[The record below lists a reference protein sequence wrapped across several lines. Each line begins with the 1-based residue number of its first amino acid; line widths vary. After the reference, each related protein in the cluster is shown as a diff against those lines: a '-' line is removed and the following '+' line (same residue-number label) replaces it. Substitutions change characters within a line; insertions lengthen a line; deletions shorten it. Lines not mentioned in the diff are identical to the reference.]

1 MSPTTVLERPPSLF
15 DREEPPRVPA
25 GRGDDGSTLEDLVL
39 GAWEDLSSPRPA
51 ACPVC
56 RGDMVARYGGAGP
69 AAGRQAAAQAVGGR
83 CPDCGSEL
91 A

>member
-1 MSPTTVLERPPSLF
+1 MSPTAVLERPLLLF

-56 RGDMVARYGGAGP
+56 RGDMVARYGAGP
-69 AAGRQAAAQAVGGR
+69 AVLGGR
-83 CPDCGSEL
+83 CLDCGSEL
-91 A
+91 S

>member
-1 MSPTTVLERPPSLF
+1 VSATAVLERPLSLF

-25 GRGDDGSTLEDLVL
+25 GRGDDGSTLEALVL

-56 RGDMVARYGGAGP
+56 RGDMVARYGAGP
-69 AAGRQAAAQAVGGR
+69 AVLGGR
-83 CPDCGSEL
+83 CLDCGSEL
-91 A
+91 S

>member
-1 MSPTTVLERPPSLF
+1 MSPTAVLERPLSLF

-56 RGDMVARYGGAGP
+56 RGDMVARYGAGP
-69 AAGRQAAAQAVGGR
+69 AAPRQAAAQALGGR
-83 CPDCGSEL
+83 CLDCGSEL
-91 A
+91 S

>member
-1 MSPTTVLERPPSLF
+1 VSPTAVLERPLSLF

-25 GRGDDGSTLEDLVL
+25 GRGDDGSTLEVLVL

-56 RGDMVARYGGAGP
+56 RGDMVACYGAGP
-69 AAGRQAAAQAVGGR
+69 AVLDGR
-83 CPDCGSEL
+83 CLDCGSEL
-91 A
+91 S